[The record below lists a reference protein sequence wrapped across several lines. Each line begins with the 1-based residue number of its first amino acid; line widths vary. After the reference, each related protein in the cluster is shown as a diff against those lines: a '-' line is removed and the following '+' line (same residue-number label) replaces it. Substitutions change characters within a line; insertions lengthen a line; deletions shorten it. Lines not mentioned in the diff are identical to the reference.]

1 MSPDKLDEAVVPVM
15 FHDEE
20 TDEDKPTG
28 SFQIDME
35 KLVDPDR
42 AQKDAETL
50 FEAGVD
56 SFGTDEED
64 FIRIFA
70 LRDTYQLRETYNRYV
85 KVTSSVIFN
94 SLQ

>member
-1 MSPDKLDEAVVPVM
+1 MVPVM
-15 FHDEE
+15 FRDEE

-35 KLVDPDR
+35 KLIDPDR

-56 SFGTDEED
+56 RFGTDEED

-85 KVTSSVIFN
+85 KVTSSVIFY
-94 SLQ
+94 